1 MYNSGFT
8 SIVSGDL
15 DVASFQAA
23 VHMICQRHEVC
34 GGRHV
39 LVCVLL
45 SRPMEVSTMS
55 ACCTSHSAV
64 SRCLFTC
71 RPCVPCSSRP
81 SMELYNISYQRM
93 QPKSCLSSS
102 FLLRRLQ
109 PLRTL
114 VATAH

>member
-8 SIVSGDL
+8 NIVSGDL

-23 VHMICQRHEVC
+23 VRMICQRHEVC

-45 SRPMEVSTMS
+45 SRRMEVSAMS
-55 ACCTSHSAV
+55 ACCISHSTV
-64 SRCLFTC
+64 SRCLCAC

-93 QPKSCLSSS
+93 QPKFCLSSS
-102 FLLRRLQ
+102 FLSRRLQ
-109 PLRTL
+109 PLRPL
-114 VATAH
+114 VAAAH